1 MHLDTIKKLLWG
13 VLVAVAPLCR
23 GQHKVIIDAVVNYE
37 TRIINVQ
44 EQIVFTNTGVSPLN
58 EIILNDWNNAYSA
71 NTTPLAKRFSDEFI
85 WSFHRARQEERGSTT
100 IQSID
105 SGASTLSYSRPEG
118 HPDLVSVQLSQPLP
132 AGATAVIDISYS
144 VKIPSDRFTRYG
156 YNSNGSYYLKDW
168 YLVPARLEKDGFVKY
183 SNENLDDIAN
193 SICDYEVSLTLPA
206 SIAVAT
212 DLDVASKNKN
222 GSVNAFTLSG
232 KGRNSFVLALE
243 QKSTFEVYTNNVAE
257 VSCNL
262 ATVRTT
268 DIQRTVL
275 IDQVTNF
282 VKDNLGPYPQGKIM
296 VSQTDY
302 DRNPVY
308 GLNQLPAFL
317 SPFPDDFLF
326 ELRFL
331 KTYLNACLKNTLRI
345 DMRKDS
351 WIADGIQVYIMKQY
365 IAQHHPE
372 KMMTGAIGQWKILRG
387 YHMFNI
393 NFNDQYT
400 YFYLLMARKNLD
412 QPIGDPKDTF
422 IKFNEQIAGKYKAGM
437 ALSYLDDYLGNGV
450 VPSSLSRFYNSN
462 LSTANVSREMFR
474 EQLSSSTKKDL
485 SWFFDGMV
493 SSREIIDYKFEK
505 VREDKDSLTI
515 TVKNKTGF
523 AAPIPVYGVKNGKAS
538 YKIWLENIAQDS
550 TFTIPRGDADR
561 IILNYE
567 STVPEYNSRN
577 NTHRLDKFFPNN
589 KPVKFTFFQDLEDP
603 RYNQMFF
610 VPSFSF
616 NLYDGF
622 APGLKLH
629 NKSLLLERPIIFDI
643 NPTYS
648 TKTGSL
654 TGSSSFLYNQYVRD
668 SNLFNIR
675 YQLSGSTNHYAPNA
689 RYIKYTPSV
698 QFRFRDSDL
707 RRNFKQFLLLRY
719 VTVDRE
725 ASDYVITDK
734 QNENYSVFNAR
745 FTQVENEATRLYSYN
760 LDTQFANSFGKL
772 SGEIQ
777 FRKLF
782 ISNRQVNLRLFAG
795 TFLYRKTNTDFFS
808 FGVDRVSDYLFD
820 YGLYGRSETTG
831 LFSRQFV
838 LADGGFKSM
847 FANHYANR
855 WMAATNASFNI
866 WNWVEV
872 YGDAG
877 FYDSTRTGT
886 KFVYDSGVRLN
897 LVPDYFELYLP
908 VYSSNGWEF
917 SNNYAEKI
925 RFVVTIHPSTLISLF
940 TRRWF

>member
-1 MHLDTIKKLLWG
+1 M
-13 VLVAVAPLCR
+13 LVAVAPLCR
-23 GQHKVIIDAVVNYE
+23 GQHKVSINAVVDYE
-37 TRIINVQ
+37 TRIITVQ
-44 EQIVFTNTGVSPLN
+44 EKIAFTNTGASPLN

-100 IQSID
+100 IQSIG
-105 SGASTLSYSRPEG
+105 SGASTLSYSRPDG

-168 YLVPARLEKDGFVKY
+168 YLVPARLEEDGFVKY

-193 SICDYEVSLTLPA
+193 SVCDYEVSLNLPE

-212 DLDVASKNKN
+212 DLDVVSKNKN
-222 GSVNAFTLSG
+222 GSVNAFKLFG
-232 KGRNSFVLALE
+232 KGRNNFVLALE

-308 GLNQLPAFL
+308 GLNQLPALL

-437 ALSYLDDYLGNGV
+437 AFSYLDDYLGNGV
-450 VPSSLSRFYNSN
+450 VPTSLSHFYNSN

-474 EQLSSSTKKDL
+474 EQLSSSTEKDL
-485 SWFFDGMV
+485 NWFFDGMV

-505 VREDKDSLTI
+505 VREEKEALTI

-523 AAPIPVYGVKNGKAS
+523 AAPIPVYGVKNGKVS

-567 STVPEYNSRN
+567 NTVPEYNSRN

-589 KPVKFTFFQDLEDP
+589 KPIKFTFFQDLEDP
-603 RYNQMFF
+603 RYNQIFF